1 MGYLTPTVLN
11 AKIKK
16 EDDTKDFGIK
26 GTTEQNES
34 SIQGLKDAADETN
47 NLSKSPMTSYR
58 LRRVN

>member
-34 SIQGLKDAADETN
+34 TIQGLRDAADETN
-47 NLSKSPMTSYR
+47 LSKSPITSYCI
-58 LRRVN
+58 RRVN